1 MYCPEYTRVS
11 ARTATGAVVHGRES
25 VNFFSVYFCDGRVR
39 GERDEQKK
47 LTKTREERG
56 AQREE
61 NFHAFRVSVALPGRE
76 LGRGKLSVK
85 RSQLFLHELVLF
97 LRSQE

>member
-1 MYCPEYTRVS
+1 M
-11 ARTATGAVVHGRES
+11 TGAVVHGRES

-61 NFHAFRVSVALPGRE
+61 NFHAFRVSVAHPTRE
-76 LGRGKLSVK
+76 SVK
-85 RSQLFLHELVLF
+85 KKYKTKREKC
-97 LRSQE
+97 R